1 LKFTLQIKLANYQFP
16 LQTRFASQFLP
27 QTKLAKFPN
36 FHFKCSFANQN
47 PLQIK
52 LAKSPYMNLRGM
64 RRRRRRRS
72 TGST

>member
-16 LQTRFASQFLP
+16 LQTKLANQFLP
-27 QTKLAKFPN
+27 QTKLAKFSN
-36 FHFKCSFANQN
+36 FHFKSSFANQN

-52 LAKSPYMNLRGM
+52 LAKSPYMNLRG
-64 RRRRRRRS
+64 RRRRS